1 MVCGDSDFISTVELR
16 SAELD
21 DFSDW
26 IELIDGTSDDPM
38 LWIDSD
44 GRLSDSQLEKK
55 YTFNIKVK
63 TDDEE
68 NNYSNY
74 HIYIYKCLKDNC
86 MNCTFGTL
94 DTEVCHECEAGYELN
109 DDKECEQMTAVL
121 IARFY
126 IIIVCCLIMIIAM
139 VTTYIG
145 RAQNPAWLLIE
156 FI

>member
-21 DFSDW
+21 DFADW
-26 IELIDGTSDDPM
+26 IELIDGTSDNPM
-38 LWIDSD
+38 LWIDSSD
-44 GRLSDSQLEKK
+44 RLTDSQLEKK
-55 YTFNIKVK
+55 FTFNIKVK

-94 DTEVCHECEAGYELN
+94 DTEVCYECESGYELN
-109 DDKECEQMTAVL
+109 DDKECE
-121 IARFY
+121 
-126 IIIVCCLIMIIAM
+126 
-139 VTTYIG
+139 
-145 RAQNPAWLLIE
+145 
-156 FI
+156 